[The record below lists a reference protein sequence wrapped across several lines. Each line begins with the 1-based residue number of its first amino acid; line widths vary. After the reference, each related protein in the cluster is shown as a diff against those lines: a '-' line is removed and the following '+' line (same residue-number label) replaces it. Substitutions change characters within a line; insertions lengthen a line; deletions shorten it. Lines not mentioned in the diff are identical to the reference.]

1 MDSLLEIIGPLVIA
15 AIYFLANAFSKKEDA
30 DDGSS
35 PQRGEQDF
43 EDADFQRLV
52 QEDERRRDIVRRR
65 QSGQDSQTV
74 QVETLQER
82 APVPSPVIQRQ
93 DDGGGFSWN
102 ESDDSYDNQMER
114 QLKKIEATKRKAAQL
129 MSKTAQGGAQSA
141 KETDSS
147 RQGRKKSSFGS
158 VRSSLK
164 NPGAARSAF
173 IYGEVLGPAVSQR
186 KTTGVPGL
194 SS

>member
-1 MDSLLEIIGPLVIA
+1 MDGFLEIIGPLVIG
-15 AIYFLANAFSKKEDA
+15 AIYVLGSIFSKKNEAEDE
-30 DDGSS
+30 SS
-35 PQRGEQDF
+35 APRRGQDL

-52 QEDERRRDIVRRR
+52 QEDERQRAIVRRR
-65 QSGQDSQTV
+65 QSGQDNQTTL
-74 QVETLQER
+74 VETRQEQE
-82 APVPSPVIQRQ
+82 PIPSPAMQWQ
-93 DDGGGFSWN
+93 EGSG
-102 ESDDSYDNQMER
+102 DSYDNQMER

-129 MSKTAQGGAQSA
+129 LSKTSKGGIQATN
-141 KETDSS
+141 ETRGSS
-147 RQGRKKSSFGS
+147 QRRSMRSLGS